1 VSEHRVH
8 LFVKITDWLIT
19 AITVLL
25 SLYIAYRFLMLLAG
39 PVFGITDQTTK
50 LLYPVHFNVEE
61 EGVAEFSS
69 RELPVKITK
78 AKALALIESPTPE
91 WLLIPVKLIRFSIFG
106 FIIWILL
113 LLRKLVRSVEKG
125 EPFNIKNGNR
135 LLWIGLSIFIIT
147 VFDFFHD
154 ILLNIF
160 ITPRLSFDSIIPE
173 SSIHFNLSLLLV
185 AMVIIVI
192 GEAFRIGAEMKE
204 EQEFTV

>member
-1 VSEHRVH
+1 MSENRVH

-19 AITVLL
+19 AITALL

-61 EGVAEFSS
+61 EGVAVFSG

-78 AKALALIESPTPE
+78 AKALALIESPLPE

-113 LLRKLVRSVEKG
+113 LLRKLVRSVEKSD
-125 EPFNIKNGNR
+125 PFNIKNGNR
-135 LLWIGLSIFIIT
+135 LLWIGLSILIIAI
-147 VFDFFHD
+147 FDFFHD

-204 EQEFTV
+204 EQELTV

>member
-1 VSEHRVH
+1 MSEHRVH

>member
-1 VSEHRVH
+1 VLEHRVH

>member
-135 LLWIGLSIFIIT
+135 LLWIGLSILIIT

>member
-1 VSEHRVH
+1 MSEHRVY

-25 SLYIAYRFLMLLAG
+25 AIYIVYRFLMLLAG

-50 LLYPVHFNVEE
+50 LFYPVHFNVEE
-61 EGVAEFSS
+61 EGVAEFTG

-78 AKALALIESPTPE
+78 AKALALIESPMPE

-113 LLRKLVRSVEKG
+113 LLRQLVRSVGKG
-125 EPFNIKNGNR
+125 DPFNIKNGNR
-135 LLWIGLSIFIIT
+135 LLWIGLSVLIIG

-160 ITPRLSFDSIIPE
+160 ITPKLSFDSIIPE

-204 EQEFTV
+204 EQDLTV

>member
-1 VSEHRVH
+1 
-8 LFVKITDWLIT
+8 
-19 AITVLL
+19 
-25 SLYIAYRFLMLLAG
+25 MLLAG

-50 LLYPVHFNVEE
+50 LLYPVHFKVEE
-61 EGVAEFSS
+61 EGVAEFSG

-78 AKALALIESPTPE
+78 AKALALIESPMPE

-113 LLRKLVRSVEKG
+113 LLRQLVRSVGKG
-125 EPFNIKNGNR
+125 DPFNIKNGNR
-135 LLWIGLSIFIIT
+135 LLWIGLSILIIG

-160 ITPRLSFDSIIPE
+160 ITPKLSFDSIIPE

-204 EQEFTV
+204 EQDLTV

>member
-1 VSEHRVH
+1 MSEHRVH

-19 AITVLL
+19 AITALL
-25 SLYIAYRFLMLLAG
+25 ALYIGYRFLMLLAG

-61 EGVAEFSS
+61 EGVAEFSG
-69 RELPVKITK
+69 RELPVKIAK
-78 AKALALIESPTPE
+78 AKAFALIESPTPE

-113 LLRKLVRSVEKG
+113 LLRQLVRSVKKG
-125 EPFNIKNGNR
+125 DPFNMKNGNR
-135 LLWIGLSIFIIT
+135 LRWIGFSILIIGI
-147 VFDFFHD
+147 FDFFHD

-160 ITPRLSFDSIIPE
+160 ITPRLSFESIIPK
-173 SSIHFNLSLLLV
+173 STIHFNLSLLLV
-185 AMVIIVI
+185 AMIIIVI

-204 EQEFTV
+204 EQELTV

>member
-1 VSEHRVH
+1 MLEHRVH

>member
-1 VSEHRVH
+1 MSEHRVH

-135 LLWIGLSIFIIT
+135 LLWIGLSILIIT

>member
-1 VSEHRVH
+1 MSEHRVY

-25 SLYIAYRFLMLLAG
+25 AIYIVYRFLMLLAG

-50 LLYPVHFNVEE
+50 LFYPVHFNVEE
-61 EGVAEFSS
+61 EGVAEFTG

-78 AKALALIESPTPE
+78 AKALALIESPMPE

-113 LLRKLVRSVEKG
+113 LLRQLVRSVEKG
-125 EPFNIKNGNR
+125 DPFNIKNGNR
-135 LLWIGLSIFIIT
+135 LLWIGLSVLIIG

-160 ITPRLSFDSIIPE
+160 ITPKLSFDSIIPE

-204 EQEFTV
+204 EQDLTV

>member
-1 VSEHRVH
+1 MSGHRVH

-25 SLYIAYRFLMLLAG
+25 ALYISYRFLMLLAG
-39 PVFGITDQTTK
+39 PVFGITDQATK

-61 EGVAEFSS
+61 EGVAEFSG
-69 RELPVKITK
+69 RELPVKIKK

-113 LLRKLVRSVEKG
+113 LLRQLVRSVGKG
-125 EPFNIKNGNR
+125 DPFNIKNGNR
-135 LLWIGLSIFIIT
+135 LLWIGLSILIIG

-160 ITPRLSFDSIIPE
+160 ITPKLSFDSIIPE

-204 EQEFTV
+204 EQELTV

>member
-1 VSEHRVH
+1 MSEHRVY

-25 SLYIAYRFLMLLAG
+25 AIYIVYRFLMLLAG

-50 LLYPVHFNVEE
+50 LFYPVHFNVEE
-61 EGVAEFSS
+61 EGVAEFTG

-78 AKALALIESPTPE
+78 AQALALIESPTPE

-113 LLRKLVRSVEKG
+113 LLRQLIRSVGKG
-125 EPFNIKNGNR
+125 DPFNIKNGNR
-135 LLWIGLSIFIIT
+135 LLWIGLSVLIIG

-160 ITPRLSFDSIIPE
+160 ITPKLSFDSIIPE

-204 EQEFTV
+204 EQDLTV

>member
-1 VSEHRVH
+1 MSEHRVY

-25 SLYIAYRFLMLLAG
+25 AIYIVYRFLMLLAG

-50 LLYPVHFNVEE
+50 LFYPVHFNVEE
-61 EGVAEFSS
+61 EGVAEFTG

-78 AKALALIESPTPE
+78 AQALALIESPIPE

-113 LLRKLVRSVEKG
+113 LLRQLIRSVGKG
-125 EPFNIKNGNR
+125 DPFNIKNGNR
-135 LLWIGLSIFIIT
+135 LLWIGLSVLIIG

-160 ITPRLSFDSIIPE
+160 ITPKLSFDSIIPE

-204 EQEFTV
+204 EQDLTV

>member
-1 VSEHRVH
+1 MSGHRVH

-25 SLYIAYRFLMLLAG
+25 ALYISYRFLMLLAG
-39 PVFGITDQTTK
+39 PVFGITDQATK

-61 EGVAEFSS
+61 EGVAEFSG
-69 RELPVKITK
+69 RELPVKIKK
-78 AKALALIESPTPE
+78 AKALALIESPLPE

-106 FIIWILL
+106 FVIWLLL
-113 LLRKLVRSVEKG
+113 LLRKLVRSVEKSD
-125 EPFNIKNGNR
+125 PFNIKNGNR

-147 VFDFFHD
+147 ICDFFHD

-160 ITPRLSFDSIIPE
+160 ITPRLSFDSIVPE
-173 SSIHFNLSLLLV
+173 SSIHFNLSLVLV

-204 EQEFTV
+204 EQELTV

>member
-1 VSEHRVH
+1 VLEHRVH

-135 LLWIGLSIFIIT
+135 LLWIGLSILIIT

>member
-1 VSEHRVH
+1 MSEHRVY

-25 SLYIAYRFLMLLAG
+25 AIYIVYRFLMLLAG

-50 LLYPVHFNVEE
+50 LFYPVHFNVEE
-61 EGVAEFSS
+61 EGVAEFTG

-78 AKALALIESPTPE
+78 AKALALIESPMPE

-106 FIIWILL
+106 FIIWILI
-113 LLRKLVRSVEKG
+113 LLRQLIRSVKKG
-125 EPFNIKNGNR
+125 DPFNMKNGNR
-135 LLWIGLSIFIIT
+135 LRWIGLSILIIG

-160 ITPRLSFDSIIPE
+160 ITPKLSFDSIIPE

-204 EQEFTV
+204 EQDLTV

>member
-1 VSEHRVH
+1 MSENRVH

-19 AITVLL
+19 AITALL

-61 EGVAEFSS
+61 EGVAVFSG

-78 AKALALIESPTPE
+78 AKALALIESPQPE

-106 FIIWILL
+106 FVIWLLL
-113 LLRKLVRSVEKG
+113 LLRKLVRSVEKSD
-125 EPFNIKNGNR
+125 PFNIKNGNR
-135 LLWIGLSIFIIT
+135 LLWIGLSILIIA

-192 GEAFRIGAEMKE
+192 GEAFRIGAEMKD
-204 EQEFTV
+204 EQKFTV

>member
-1 VSEHRVH
+1 MSEHRVH

-25 SLYIAYRFLMLLAG
+25 AIYIVYRFLMLLAG

-50 LLYPVHFNVEE
+50 LFYPVHFNVEE
-61 EGVAEFSS
+61 EGVAEFTG

-78 AKALALIESPTPE
+78 AKALALIESPMPE

-113 LLRKLVRSVEKG
+113 LLRQLVRSVGKG
-125 EPFNIKNGNR
+125 DPFNIKNGNR
-135 LLWIGLSIFIIT
+135 LLWIGLSVLIIG

-160 ITPRLSFDSIIPE
+160 ITPKLSFDSIIPE

-204 EQEFTV
+204 EQDLTV

>member
-1 VSEHRVH
+1 MSEHRVH

-25 SLYIAYRFLMLLAG
+25 AIYIVYRFLMLLAG

-50 LLYPVHFNVEE
+50 LFYPVHFNVEE
-61 EGVAEFSS
+61 EGVAEFTG

-78 AKALALIESPTPE
+78 AKALALIESPMPE

-113 LLRKLVRSVEKG
+113 LLRQLIRSVGKG
-125 EPFNIKNGNR
+125 DPFNIKNGNR
-135 LLWIGLSIFIIT
+135 LLWIGLSVLIIG

-160 ITPRLSFDSIIPE
+160 ITPKLSFDSIIPE

-204 EQEFTV
+204 EQDLTV

>member
-1 VSEHRVH
+1 MSEHRVH

-25 SLYIAYRFLMLLAG
+25 AIYIVYRFLMLLAG

-50 LLYPVHFNVEE
+50 LFYPVHFNVEE
-61 EGVAEFSS
+61 EGVAEFTG

-78 AKALALIESPTPE
+78 AKALVLIESPMPE

-113 LLRKLVRSVEKG
+113 LLRQLIRSVGKG
-125 EPFNIKNGNR
+125 DPFNIKNGNR
-135 LLWIGLSIFIIT
+135 LLWIGLSVLIIG

-160 ITPRLSFDSIIPE
+160 ITPKLSFDSIIPE

-204 EQEFTV
+204 EQDLTV